1 MFSFFEVSSS
11 SKVGVSFTLNASEI
25 VGVYGFTTF
34 TTSVPMLSSFFW
46 EKEIWV
52 KRNAIIIN
60 FTCFIFRCCYTEIHR
75 VLFDFFF
82 LRFTEIDIKKT
93 SVYLH
98 FSLCLCEIVLLHRDF
113 FYSVNDEFVFAAS
126 PLIMFNSVC
135 ASATTSSNS
144 LKFFITLSKIEVAL
158 KLSFNW

>member
-11 SKVGVSFTLNASEI
+11 SKVGVSFTLKASEM

-52 KRNAIIIN
+52 KRNTTIIN
-60 FTCFIFRCCYTEIHR
+60 FTCFIFKIVTQ
-75 VLFDFFF
+75 
-82 LRFTEIDIKKT
+82 RFTEKP
-93 SVYLH
+93 
-98 FSLCLCEIVLLHRDF
+98 RDSQRF
-113 FYSVNDEFVFAAS
+113 FYSVNDEFVLEIS

-135 ASATTSSNS
+135 ASATMSSNS
-144 LKFFITLSKIEVAL
+144 LKFLITLSKIEVAL
-158 KLSFNW
+158 KLSFN